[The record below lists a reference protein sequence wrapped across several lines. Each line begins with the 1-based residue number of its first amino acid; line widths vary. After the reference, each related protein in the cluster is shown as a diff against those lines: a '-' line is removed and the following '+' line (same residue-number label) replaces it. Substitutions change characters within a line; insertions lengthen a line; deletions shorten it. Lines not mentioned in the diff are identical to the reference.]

1 MGDSHDM
8 AMITDHEA
16 AWAAYQTVDG
26 DITVQGWML
35 GDGSLWFNH
44 WREMVTVN
52 SPMLLPENSMQ
63 FMIKSV
69 IHKQNSE
76 DGTTT
81 DVLLCRRDSIGSG
94 GGDPLQAPAA
104 SAPGATPDGSD
115 T

>member
-1 MGDSHDM
+1 
-8 AMITDHEA
+8 MITDHEA